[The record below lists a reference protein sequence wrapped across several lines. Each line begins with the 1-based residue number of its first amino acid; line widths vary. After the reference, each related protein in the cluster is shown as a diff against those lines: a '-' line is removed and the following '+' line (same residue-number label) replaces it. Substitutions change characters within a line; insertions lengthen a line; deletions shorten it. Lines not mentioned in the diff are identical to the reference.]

1 MTRVRVP
8 GEQTVQG
15 GDVTVQP
22 VLAADVGGTQ
32 MRAALVDPAGNVL
45 MRRSAPTPAEA
56 HVPGALIDL
65 LRAVGAEN
73 GHESPSHA
81 VVGLPGAVD
90 YDAGRLLWAPHLPE
104 SWPHQLSRAALT
116 QQLGLAAHIANDA
129 DLAAVGEAFFGAGA
143 GSTDVAYLT
152 ISTGIGAGV
161 VHGGRVLHGRRSL
174 AEVGHTIIDWRAWQE
189 GRPSTLEDLGSGSG
203 LARLAR
209 EADLGNQ
216 DARAV
221 EKLAL
226 AGNKRAAA
234 IWEDAIAACA
244 AGVSSLVL
252 SFSPSR
258 VVIGGGMGCKPE
270 FFDRVRELVMSH
282 PEHHPD
288 DLEIVPSALRD
299 DAGLVGAA
307 GWVAAFG
314 GPSD

>member
-203 LARLAR
+203 LARLAL
-209 EADLGNQ
+209 EQGLGALS
-216 DARAV
+216 ARGVA
-221 EKLAL
+221 
-226 AGNKRAAA
+226 RAAA
-234 IWEDAIAACA
+234 EGDAAASAVWGSAIAACA
-244 AGVSSLVL
+244 VGVGNLIMA
-252 SFSPSR
+252 FYPST
-258 VVIGGGMGCKPE
+258 VVIGGGIGRRDD
-270 FFDRVRELVMSH
+270 FFAPLRDLVQRRAQH
-282 PEHHPD
+282 FPA
-288 DLEIVPSALRD
+288 DLSIVPSQLDD
-299 DAGLVGAA
+299 DAGLVGGAA
-307 GWVAAFG
+307 WTAAAK
-314 GPSD
+314 P

>member
-1 MTRVRVP
+1 MT
-8 GEQTVQG
+8 GQLFLA
-15 GDVTVQP
+15 GDT
-22 VLAADVGGTQ
+22 GGTQ
-32 MRAALVDPAGNVL
+32 MRAALVDSAGRIVS
-45 MRRSAPTPAEA
+45 RRSASTPGDADT
-56 HVPGALIDL
+56 PSALIEL
-65 LRAVGAEN
+65 IQSVGSERRREIA
-73 GHESPSHA
+73 HA
-81 VVGLPGAVD
+81 VVGLPGVVD
-90 YDAGRLLWAPHLPE
+90 YESGHLLWAPHLPK
-104 SWPHQLSRAALT
+104 SWPELLSSSALSNG
-116 QQLGLAAHIANDA
+116 LGLRVYVANDA
-129 DLAAVGEAFFGAGA
+129 DLAAVGEAAFGAGA
-143 GSTDVAYLT
+143 GCANVAYVT

-161 VHGGRVLHGRRSL
+161 VHGGRLVRGTRSL
-174 AEVGHTIIDWRAWQE
+174 AEVGHTIIDWRAWRD
-189 GRPSTLEDLGSGSG
+189 GRLGTLEDLGSGSG

-226 AGNKRAAA
+226 AGNERAAA